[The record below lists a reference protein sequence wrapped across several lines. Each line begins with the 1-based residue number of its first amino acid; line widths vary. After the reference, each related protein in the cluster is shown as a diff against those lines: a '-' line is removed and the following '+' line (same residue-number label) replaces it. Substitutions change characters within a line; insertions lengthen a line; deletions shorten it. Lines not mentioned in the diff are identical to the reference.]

1 MSDPRPTAGGR
12 HIAVLDGIRGL
23 AILLVLSVH
32 FVGDVKPTSPVEQ
45 AAVKLANYGV
55 WGVDLFFVLSG
66 FLITG
71 ILLRARSHPAYFRNF
86 YIRRTLRICPLYYA
100 VLFVLFGVLP
110 LVPALYP
117 AGLADSATHVGW
129 LLTYTSNVFLALKR
143 TWALPYVGHFWSL
156 AVEEHFY
163 LIWPFLVCFLSLD
176 ALVVACVVGS
186 VGALAL
192 RMVLAT
198 SGAGDIAVLVLTP
211 CRLDAL
217 FIGALIAILQQRIGL
232 PALVTAARRALAPLA
247 VAVLALSTWN
257 LLRGTLVAIVL
268 PARGSALAL
277 FFASLILVS
286 VGAPPSSALG
296 RLFASPAL
304 RFFGRYSYGLYV
316 FHGIVAYAMFDR
328 GFDRILNE
336 RLGSHAGGMVAL
348 AVLGIGG
355 SVAMSVASYELFE
368 KRFLTLKERLAPTQ
382 RAATDLAVGVR
393 PLVQAE

>member
-1 MSDPRPTAGGR
+1 MHPTAGGR

-32 FVGDVKPTSPVEQ
+32 FVGDVKPTSRVEQ

-71 ILLRARSHPAYFRNF
+71 ILLRARSHPSYFRNF
-86 YIRRTLRICPLYYA
+86 YIRRTLRIFPLYYA
-100 VLFVLFGVLP
+100 VLFALFGVLP
-110 LVPALYP
+110 FLPSIYP
-117 AGLADSATHVGW
+117 AGLAESATHVGW
-129 LLTYTSNVFLALKR
+129 LLTYTSNVFLALKKS
-143 TWALPYVGHFWSL
+143 WALPYVGHFWSL

-163 LIWPFLVCFLSLD
+163 LVWPFLVCFLSLD
-176 ALVVACVVGS
+176 GLVVACVIGS
-186 VGALAL
+186 VGALTL
-192 RMVLAT
+192 RVVLSAC
-198 SGAGDIAVLVLTP
+198 GAGDIAVLVLTP

-232 PALVTAARRALAPLA
+232 PALVASARRALAPLA
-247 VAVLALSTWN
+247 VAVLGLSTWN

-277 FFASLILVS
+277 FFAALILVS
-286 VGAPPSSALG
+286 VGARPSSVLG
-296 RLFASPAL
+296 RVFASRTL

-328 GFDRILNE
+328 GFDQILNE

-348 AVLGIGG
+348 AVVGIGG
-355 SVAMSVASYELFE
+355 SVAMSVVSYELFE
-368 KRFLTLKERLAPTQ
+368 KRFLGLKERLAPT
-382 RAATDLAVGVR
+382 RRVATGLALGVR